1 LDYWVTSFRVVLLD
15 CDSER
20 CLLNHENQEDI
31 MEMCLQ
37 ALRAKVRGFQAA
49 GISIHRRIVKS
60 SGLKRNSLWQQK
72 RALGDWNRI
81 HLIAYG
87 LLRGIPYEKIE
98 KCAKVNQPFA
108 QSVFDVMS
116 MHANW
121 QVKRELTL
129 DKVKILLGQ
138 EPNLLPV
145 EKRETLV
152 ASLQALLKP
161 TEKWTRK

>member
-1 LDYWVTSFRVVLLD
+1 
-15 CDSER
+15 
-20 CLLNHENQEDI
+20 

-49 GISIHRRIVKS
+49 GISIHRKIVKS
-60 SGLKRNSLWQQK
+60 SGLKRNFLWQQK

-87 LLRGIPYEKIE
+87 LLRDIPYEKIE
-98 KCAKVNQPFA
+98 KCAKVNQPYV

-121 QVKRELTL
+121 QVKRELTV
-129 DKVKILLGQ
+129 DKVKVLLGQ
-138 EPNLLPV
+138 SQLPKEKCEPF
-145 EKRETLV
+145 V
-152 ASLQALLKP
+152 ASLRALLKP